1 MLEQGRRPEI
11 SPKPVRKICMR
22 GTVAAKVR
30 IPVIIVG
37 NKSDRW
43 ALNRIRAGMDNR
55 EDVVEDAVREI
66 IGRIRDEGDRALFD
80 YALKFDKSSLTA
92 KNVRITPD
100 EIKETASKADPGMKK
115 TIRAAAKRIK
125 EYHTRQRR
133 SGFSMRS
140 DEGKLEF
147 MLRPLSRAGLCVPGG
162 YTSYPS
168 SILMCAIPAQVAGVK
183 EIAVITPGRRQ
194 LDPSMA
200 YAFNHLGID
209 EVYRVGG
216 AHAVAAL
223 AYGTKSVPRVDKI
236 VGPGGAFVATAK
248 KLVYG
253 AVDIDS
259 IAGPSEVTILAD
271 DSANPEWIALDLL
284 SQAEHGTGD
293 ERALLVCESEK
304 LARSVHAHLETEI
317 AQSPVKEVF
326 DRLVRGALSI
336 CVCQT
341 REQSIRII
349 NDIAPEHLEIMT
361 ESPRSDLRNVQNAS
375 AVFLGQ
381 YSPVATGDYFIGTNH
396 VLPTGSAAR
405 YASPLGVDDFVKR
418 ISVATVTKTGLH
430 GAADHISRF
439 ARAEGFVHHALSVER
454 RIRRF

>member
-1 MLEQGRRPEI
+1 MSGRE
-11 SPKPVRKICMR
+11 S
-22 GTVAAKVR
+22 
-30 IPVIIVG
+30 
-37 NKSDRW
+37 S
-43 ALNRIRAGMDNR
+43 
-55 EDVVEDAVREI
+55 VEDAVREI

-80 YALKFDKSSLTA
+80 YAQRFDKSALTA
-92 KNVRITPD
+92 KNVRISPE
-100 EIKETASKADPGMKK
+100 EIKQTAAKADSGMKK
-115 TIRAAAKRIK
+115 TIREAAKRIK
-125 EYHTRQRR
+125 AYHSQQRR

-140 DEGKLEF
+140 EEGKLEF
-147 MLRPLSRAGLCVPGG
+147 MLLPLGRAGLCVPGG

-183 EIAVITPGRRQ
+183 EIAVITPGRRE
-194 LDPSMA
+194 LDASMA
-200 YAFNHLGID
+200 YAFSLLGID

-223 AYGTKSVPRVDKI
+223 AYGTKSVRRVDKI

-293 ERALLVCESEK
+293 ERAQLVCESEK
-304 LARSVHAHLETEI
+304 LARSVLKHLETEI
-317 AQSPVKEVF
+317 AASQVKEVF
-326 DRLVRGALSI
+326 DRLARGALSI

-349 NDIAPEHLEIMT
+349 NEIAPEHLEIMT
-361 ESPRSDLRNVQNAS
+361 ESPRKDLKEIRNAS

-396 VLPTGSAAR
+396 VLPTGTAAR
-405 YASPLGVDDFVKR
+405 YASPLGVDDFMKR
-418 ISVATVTKTGLH
+418 ISVATVTKSGLR
-430 GAADHISRF
+430 GAAEHVSRF
-439 ARAEGFVHHALSVER
+439 ARAENFVHHAISVER
-454 RIRRF
+454 RVQGS